1 MAKSAWKFYN
11 FNSLDIYLYLDEYK
25 LPLRHKEKQSYGLV
39 SNNFKLNSLNYMH
52 SYKFY
57 LGNIYVNKKF
67 FIYNIGNTG
76 KEFLKFTKP
85 FCFRSKK
92 KNNC

>member
-1 MAKSAWKFYN
+1 
-11 FNSLDIYLYLDEYK
+11 
-25 LPLRHKEKQSYGLV
+25 
-39 SNNFKLNSLNYMH
+39 MH

-85 FCFRSKK
+85 FEDLSWILYERPKRQ
-92 KNNC
+92 NRI